1 MFKKLIEIE
10 YLITR
15 IKKAGIPFELS
26 EFIKPYSEYAGDL
39 FIPDKEEI
47 EVDLDKLERFCEEN
61 GIRTESYDF
70 AKVGVA
76 DGDFY
81 GVPGEELKIT
91 EGYPNCQSADVF
103 VVVKEFNKS
112 IVDDL
117 LENND
122 MDICE
127 ALLVNGYIVKKKIR
141 EIEVYLEFE

>member
-1 MFKKLIEIE
+1 MFKKLVEVE

-15 IKKAGIPFELS
+15 IKKAEIPFELS
-26 EFIKPYSEYAGDL
+26 SFIKPYSDYAGDL
-39 FIPDKEEI
+39 FTPDKEEI
-47 EVDLDKLERFCEEN
+47 EVYLDKLERFCEEN
-61 GIRTESYDF
+61 GIRTESYDL
-70 AKVGVA
+70 AKVGVVN
-76 DGDFY
+76 GDFH

-91 EGYPNCQSADVF
+91 EGYPNCQSTDIF
-103 VVVKEFNKS
+103 VVVKEFNKT
-112 IVDDL
+112 IVDSL